1 MSIKSSLPASQF
13 ELPLTNSETN
23 SNLTYQNAELPA
35 SSVSTHPSDYTI
47 VPRTSSPILENN
59 QNDDNHNPENNS
71 ENNQNNDNNFLFS
84 SLLPE
89 TGHLRSIQKDVD
101 SVVSNVDQKIQSAKN
116 LQQEARN
123 LFPEKKKSSLIRNDS
138 FTKDRRSIPPSEEEL
153 NDPFLQASMNRSTN
167 LTDSDPTDNNDY
179 EYIKP
184 LKTIQM
190 EFDGFPGKN
199 QSNTIDVNLIS
210 LNSEEEDDNNN
221 RSDATYSINSSY
233 NGDDENYLQDLP
245 EGPDFTEN
253 ERCHTPT
260 ENYTDK
266 NNNYEQ
272 CEIVPMKDNERVVQY
287 LIKGV
292 VVAVFF
298 FHFFLSLFFQIKFKK
313 EEMNLRLNRH
323 SNLRSTNTN
332 LEFHR
337 S

>member
-1 MSIKSSLPASQF
+1 MKPDKKIKNLRKKSIKMSIKSSLPASQF

-59 QNDDNHNPENNS
+59 QKFDQYDENQNDENHNPENNS
-71 ENNQNNDNNFLFS
+71 ENNNQNNKNNEQNFLFS

-101 SVVSNVDQKIQSAKN
+101 SVISNVDQKIQSAKN

-123 LFPEKKKSSLIRNDS
+123 LFPEKKKEVKSSLIRNDS

-167 LTDSDPTDNNDY
+167 LTDLDSDPNTNTTTTCDNDY

-190 EFDGFPGKN
+190 EFDGR
-199 QSNTIDVNLIS
+199 IDVNLIS
-210 LNSEEEDDNNN
+210 LNSEEDDKP
-221 RSDATYSINSSY
+221 SDATYSINSSY
-233 NGDDENYLQDLP
+233 NGDDDNYLQDLP

-260 ENYTDK
+260 EPMTDK

-292 VVAVFF
+292 VVAVF
-298 FHFFLSLFFQIKFKK
+298 LF
-313 EEMNLRLNRH
+313 
-323 SNLRSTNTN
+323 
-332 LEFHR
+332 
-337 S
+337 